1 MKSHL
6 GILNQHAGKWV
17 QSMHISSSEKLF
29 THLCSFIGFVYEEVC
44 STPLIG
50 NLRKVKFFSRRR
62 DCIELGSESLTQAR
76 IIAAGGREKSG
87 ECSGLSRA
95 LAAGILSTRT
105 REAEERCR
113 GRELRAGLP
122 SSPPPPANPAISSSK
137 KDSAWL
143 SENNITD
150 NFQHLELNKHPRWL
164 LGIFEAKPSSVQY
177 RYNLLRLGRC
187 FLFGAHK
194 KRLI

>member
-1 MKSHL
+1 M
-6 GILNQHAGKWV
+6 

-113 GRELRAGLP
+113 GRELG
-122 SSPPPPANPAISSSK
+122 SPPRLLLPP
-137 KDSAWL
+137 
-143 SENNITD
+143 T
-150 NFQHLELNKHPRWL
+150 R
-164 LGIFEAKPSSVQY
+164 PSVLQ
-177 RYNLLRLGRC
+177 RKTRLGCQKITLRT
-187 FLFGAHK
+187 
-194 KRLI
+194 ISNISN